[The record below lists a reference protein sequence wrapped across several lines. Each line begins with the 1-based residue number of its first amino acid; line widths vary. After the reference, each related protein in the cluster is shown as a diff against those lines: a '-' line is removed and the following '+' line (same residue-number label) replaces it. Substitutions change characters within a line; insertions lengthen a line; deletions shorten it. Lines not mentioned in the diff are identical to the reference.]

1 MSEMSAMSERSRM
14 SEVAEEPVSRAE
26 QVGQLQPPL
35 ISIVLPVY
43 NGARF
48 LPESLASVVAQTY
61 PNWELICVDD
71 TSTDATPAVLAE
83 WAAREPR
90 IRVIRHEVNKRLPG
104 ALNTG
109 FAAARGDLLTWT
121 SDDNHYRPHALETLA
136 QRLRSTPALDFVYS
150 DYALMDE
157 DGAIT
162 GVSVAPAPQGLITGK
177 EGLPSFLYRRRVYER
192 VGDYAADLFLAEDY
206 DYWLRVI
213 AAGFALEPLHETLY
227 EYRRH
232 ARSLTDEY
240 RGRTFEAAEKALLR
254 NMAGL
259 IRRYPRL
266 RGAIYL
272 QLASLASWRGQRGRA
287 GYYAL
292 LSVRYSPREMAMK
305 TRAYVERRLNG
316 SGAPARR

>member
-1 MSEMSAMSERSRM
+1 MSD
-14 SEVAEEPVSRAE
+14 VSGRDTGGAAD
-26 QVGQLQPPL
+26 QPL
-35 ISIVLPVY
+35 VSIVLPVY

-48 LPESLASVVAQTY
+48 LPESLASVVAQIY
-61 PNWELICVDD
+61 PHWELICVDD
-71 TSTDATPAVLAE
+71 TSTDATPEVLAE

-109 FAAARGDLLTWT
+109 FAAARGELLTWT
-121 SDDNHYRPHALETLA
+121 SDDNHHRPHALETLV
-136 QRLRSTPALDFVYS
+136 QRLRANPALDFVYS

-157 DGAIT
+157 DGQIT
-162 GVSVAPAPQGLITGK
+162 GLSVAPPPEGLITGK

-213 AAGFALEPLHETLY
+213 AAGFTLEPMHEALY

-232 ARSLTDEY
+232 ASSLTDAY

-254 NMAGL
+254 NMPAL
-259 IRRYPRL
+259 IRRYPHL

-272 QLASLASWRGQRGRA
+272 QLASLASWRGQRGSA
-287 GYYAL
+287 AYYAL
-292 LSVRYSPREMAMK
+292 LGARYSPREVAMK
-305 TRAYVERRLNG
+305 TRAFVERRLGG
-316 SGAPARR
+316 SGSSAQG